1 MSGGAGK
8 MTWFSAIRTRGLPVV
23 ALACLA
29 VLLIVGLFVSI
40 AHDRA
45 MKTELA
51 REAGAQAD
59 LLASAVSG
67 ALAFDDA
74 DAAQDY
80 VDAVQVNPN
89 VLAAAI
95 YDEENRLVASYARA
109 GETIPPVAAQRA
121 ETTRFLDGRLYVV
134 RPVTQGG
141 QTLGTA
147 RLRLMDTPASQR
159 FSRYA
164 GMMLVLALAALLIAV
179 LALTQSALRRANRSL
194 SVRAAEL
201 AEANSRLQQEMV
213 EREKAEEALRQSQKM
228 EAIGRLTGGVAHDF
242 NNLLMVVSSAIDLMQ
257 RSDDPR
263 RRSALMEGMRQAVD
277 RGSGLTR
284 QLLAFSRETPLRT
297 AVIDV
302 GEQVEAMRIL
312 LERSLR
318 EDITVEIE
326 VRPPLKPIEVDVGEL
341 ELAILNLAV
350 NARDAMPEGGKLRV
364 SVRPEGDTVCIE
376 VRDTGVGIPPDLIA
390 RVFEPFFTTKEV
402 GKGTGLGLSQV
413 YGFARSSGG
422 SVTVSSPADGGAV
435 FSLCLPTTDKP
446 LPATLDAAPATRAAT
461 AGAGHVLLVEDDDAV
476 AAGVAEMLADIG
488 YSHERAATGDAALGL
503 VRGGRRFD
511 LVLSDMVMPGAL
523 NGLGLA
529 TELKSLDPGLPVILT
544 TGFSEAAATASRAGF
559 RLLSKPY
566 GLDDL
571 AATLAEATSHHAEA
585 RGAGPVEPQA

>member
-1 MSGGAGK
+1 MS
-8 MTWFSAIRTRGLPVV
+8 WFPAIRARGLPLV

-29 VLLIVGLFVSI
+29 VLLIVGAFVSI
-40 AHDRA
+40 AHDRT
-45 MKTELA
+45 MKLELA

-74 DAAQDY
+74 EAAQDY
-80 VDAVQVNPN
+80 VNAVQVNPN

-109 GETIPPVAAQRA
+109 GETIPSTATPRP
-121 ETTRFLDGRLYVV
+121 ETTEFQDGRLYVV
-134 RPVTQGG
+134 RPVTEGG

-201 AEANSRLQQEMV
+201 ADANARLQQEMA

-242 NNLLMVVSSAIDLMQ
+242 NNLLMVVSSAVDLMQ
-257 RSDDPR
+257 RSDDPA
-263 RRSALMEGMRQAVD
+263 RRSALMDGMRQAVE

-284 QLLAFSRETPLRT
+284 QLLAFSRQTPLRT

-318 EDITVEIE
+318 EDIAVEID
-326 VRPPLKPIEVDVGEL
+326 VHRPLRPIEVDVGEL

-350 NARDAMPEGGKLRV
+350 NARDAMPEGGRLSV
-364 SVRPEGDTVCIE
+364 SVRPQGETVCIE
-376 VRDTGVGIPPDLIA
+376 VRDTGSGIPPDLIG
-390 RVFEPFFTTKEV
+390 RIFEPFFTTKEV

-422 SVTVSSPADGGAV
+422 NVTVASPADGGAL
-435 FSLCLPTTDKP
+435 FSLCLPATDKP
-446 LPATLDAAPATRAAT
+446 LPAMVEATLATPATG
-461 AGAGHVLLVEDDDAV
+461 AGAGHILLVEDDDAV
-476 AAGVAEMLADIG
+476 AAGVAKMIADLG
-488 YSHERAATGDAALGL
+488 YSHERAPTGDAALEM

-529 TELKSLDPGLPVILT
+529 TELRSLDPTLPVILT
-544 TGFSEAAATASRAGF
+544 TGFSEAAATANRAGF

-571 AATLAEATSHHAEA
+571 AAALSAATGGHAKVMEQPTGP
-585 RGAGPVEPQA
+585 RGPQA

>member
-1 MSGGAGK
+1 
-8 MTWFSAIRTRGLPVV
+8 MTWFTAIRTRGVPLV

-29 VLLIVGLFVSI
+29 VLLIVGVFVSI

-45 MKTELA
+45 MKAELA

-95 YDEENRLVASYARA
+95 YDENNRLVASYARA
-109 GETIPPVAAQRA
+109 GETIPPVATPRA
-121 ETTRFLDGRLYVV
+121 ATTHFDDGRLYVV
-134 RPVTQGG
+134 RPVTEGG
-141 QTLGTA
+141 QALGTA
-147 RLRLMDTPASQR
+147 RLRLMDTPASQK

-164 GMMLVLALAALLIAV
+164 GMLLVLALAALLIAV
-179 LALTQSALRRANRSL
+179 LTLTQSALRRANRSL
-194 SVRAAEL
+194 SARAAEL
-201 AEANSRLQQEMV
+201 AEANTRLQQEMV

-242 NNLLMVVSSAIDLMQ
+242 NNLLMVVSSAVDLMQ
-257 RSDDPR
+257 RSDDPD
-263 RRSALMEGMRQAVD
+263 RRSALMDGMRQAVD

-284 QLLAFSRETPLRT
+284 QLLAFSRQTPLRT

-302 GEQVEAMRIL
+302 GEQIEAMRIL

-318 EDITVEIE
+318 EDIAVEID
-326 VRPPLKPIEVDVGEL
+326 VRRPLRPVEVDVGEL

-350 NARDAMPEGGKLRV
+350 NARDAMPDGGRLSI
-364 SVRPEGDTVCIE
+364 SVRPAGETVCIE
-376 VRDTGVGIPPDLIA
+376 VRDTGVGIPSDLIG

-422 SVTVSSPADGGAV
+422 SVAVECPAGGGAM
-435 FSLCLPTTDKP
+435 FSLCLPATEKD
-446 LPATLDAAPATRAAT
+446 LPVTPDVPETGAT
-461 AGAGHVLLVEDDDAV
+461 AAGVGHVLLVEDDDAV
-476 AAGVAEMLADIG
+476 AAGVAQMLSDLG
-488 YSHERAATGDAALGL
+488 YTHERVGTGDAALERI
-503 VRGGRRFD
+503 RGGRCFD

-529 TELKSLDPGLPVILT
+529 TELHALEPGLPVILT
-544 TGFSEAAATASRAGF
+544 TGFSEAAATANKAGF

-566 GLDDL
+566 GLDEL
-571 AATLAEATSHHAEA
+571 AATLAGALAARDHAKVREPRTATDDL
-585 RGAGPVEPQA
+585 QA